1 MLAKNRSNDEVSEGS
16 AVTVAEKDPINL
28 DQRSKLRFQEYRS
41 WDELA
46 LIRTAW
52 GELLAESSSRT
63 IFLTW
68 EWLKPWWDAFGEGR
82 QIIALAASDDEGG
95 LAGLALLSSERR
107 RIVTGITLKTLRL
120 LGDGSTDSDTLD
132 FIVREGYE
140 GPFVKSVLDWCAQH
154 ESEWDILELNTV
166 PQPSAVARE
175 LQNEFAAR
183 GWVCWQRENVHQ
195 IVALPGKWEEYLSSL
210 SKNMRASV
218 NSKMRKLEKRY
229 QVQRRKCESPE
240 ELSEFLD
247 QLYRMHTMRWSL
259 LEQSGSFFLPARR
272 QFYTEMARAFLQ
284 RGWLDFWLL
293 ELNGKPAAAEF
304 GFHYGKTYYFL
315 QTGFDPAYF
324 ADSVGF
330 VLKAQIFRELIKQGM
345 EAYDFLGDDDPYKQ
359 RWAPQTHTTLFRTCA
374 RPGTRGSLFIGL
386 TRSANRSKA
395 WLRARFP
402 KQAWETL
409 RGNYRRLLAKRQAA
423 PKNGPAPEQSGEE

>member
-1 MLAKNRSNDEVSEGS
+1 MLANERSTGEGS
-16 AVTVAEKDPINL
+16 RGSATSVAVSDPIQV
-28 DQRSKLRFQEYRS
+28 DHKSKLRLEEYKS

-46 LIRTAW
+46 LIRNAW
-52 GELLAESSSRT
+52 EGLLAESPSRT

-82 QIIALAASDDEGG
+82 QIIALAAWDEEGG
-95 LAGLALLSSERR
+95 LAGLALLTSEQRR
-107 RIVTGITLKTLRL
+107 LVTGITLKTLRL

-132 FIVREGYE
+132 FLVREGYE
-140 GPFVKSVLDWCAQH
+140 GPFAKSVLDWCTQH
-154 ESEWDILELNTV
+154 KSEWDILERNTV
-166 PQPSAVARE
+166 PQTSVVAQE
-175 LQNEFAAR
+175 LQNEFALR
-183 GWVCWQRENVHQ
+183 GWVCSQRENVHQ
-195 IVALPGKWEEYLSSL
+195 IVALPRKWEEYLNSL

-218 NSKMRKLEKRY
+218 NSKMRRLEKRY
-229 QVQRRKCESPE
+229 QVQRRRCESVE
-240 ELSEFLD
+240 ELPEFLE
-247 QLYRMHTMRWSL
+247 QLFRMHGMRWKL
-259 LEQSGSFFLPARR
+259 LGQSGSFFLPARR
-272 QFYTEMARAFLQ
+272 RFYSEMARAFLD

-330 VLKAQIFRELIKQGM
+330 VLKAQIFRELIEQGM
-345 EAYDFLGDDDPYKQ
+345 ESYDFLGDDDPYKQ
-359 RWAPQTHTTLFRTCA
+359 RWAPQTHRTLFRTFA

-386 TRSANRSKA
+386 TRSATRSKA

-409 RGNYRRLLAKRQAA
+409 RVGYRRLFNKQQGA
-423 PKNGPAPEQSGEE
+423 PKHGLAPNQSSEE

>member
-1 MLAKNRSNDEVSEGS
+1 M
-16 AVTVAEKDPINL
+16 TVAEKDPIHL
-28 DQRSKLRFQEYRS
+28 DQGSKLQLQEYKS

-52 GELLAESSSRT
+52 EGLLAESPSRT

-68 EWLKPWWDAFGEGR
+68 EWLKPWWDAFGGGR
-82 QIIALAASDDEGG
+82 RLIALAAPDDEGG
-95 LAGLALLSSERR
+95 LVGLALLSSERR

-140 GPFVKSVLDWCAQH
+140 GSFVKSVLDWCAQH
-154 ESEWDILELNTV
+154 ESEWDLLELNTV
-166 PQPSAVARE
+166 PQSSAVARE
-175 LQNEFAAR
+175 LENEFAAR
-183 GWVCWQRENVHQ
+183 GWVCWQKEIVHQ

-210 SKNMRASV
+210 SKNMRTSV

-229 QVQRRKCESPE
+229 QVQRRKCASSE
-240 ELSEFLD
+240 ELPEFLD
-247 QLYRMHTMRWSL
+247 QLYRLHTLRWKL

-272 QFYTEMARAFLQ
+272 QFYSEMAGAFLQ

-293 ELNGKPAAAEF
+293 ELDGKPAAAEF
-304 GFHYGKTYYFL
+304 GFHHGKTYYFL
-315 QTGFDPAYF
+315 QTGFDPDYF
-324 ADSVGF
+324 ADSVGI
-330 VLKAQIFRELIKQGM
+330 VLKAQIFRELIEQGM
-345 EAYDFLGDDDPYKQ
+345 EAYDFLGHDDPYKQ
-359 RWAPQTHTTLFRTCA
+359 RWAPQTHTILFRTCA
-374 RPGTRGSLFIGL
+374 RPGTRGSLFIEL

-402 KQAWETL
+402 KQAWERL
-409 RGNYRRLLAKRQAA
+409 RGTYHRLLTKPSAA
-423 PKNGPAPEQSGEE
+423 PKNSPASEQGGEE